1 MGTGEF
7 RRRYERRA
15 YSSDVIFSLRD
26 KAYAGALK
34 DISMGGAFVI
44 TLAAGQVSAGDIG
57 VEPLK
62 EKEMVKIAEFID
74 TVLRNSTNEEVIQK
88 VKEDI
93 KEFTKD
99 YPIPGIKF

>member
-44 TLAAGQVSAGDIG
+44 TLAAGQVSAGDIVSISIPFTSG
-57 VEPLK
+57 KKNIRRRARVMWTNIEGFA
-62 EKEMVKIAEFID
+62 IEF
-74 TVLRNSTNEEVIQK
+74 
-88 VKEDI
+88 
-93 KEFTKD
+93 F
-99 YPIPGIKF
+99 